1 MKTEKEIKKIRDDLY
16 QSVVNMR
23 KNHESAWPMVM
34 SHVRLLDYVLNEKDN
49 MDFSLT
55 LLSLKQLDWDSA
67 LAGVVLSK

>member
-1 MKTEKEIKKIRDDLY
+1 
-16 QSVVNMR
+16 
-23 KNHESAWPMVM
+23 MVM